1 MWDCLVTIKTMIA
14 FLQKLISQ
22 QNLSNKMDQLTLSYM
37 YDQTQNI
44 AVQNECK
51 NKSSSHLAAHKAVK
65 PWKDLMK
72 EMLLNLCAVM
82 FDGM

>member
-14 FLQKLISQ
+14 FLQKLSSQ
-22 QNLSNKMDQLTLSYM
+22 QNLSNKMDQLTLSDM
-37 YDQTQNI
+37 YDQTQNT

-65 PWKDLMK
+65 PWKDLMQ